1 MSENK
6 SSMNYHSTS
15 SPIRACFSDVTNK
28 NRQLNEIVD
37 DDRRWKLLGRK
48 SRCSF

>member
-15 SPIRACFSDVTNK
+15 SPIREHFSDLTNK
-28 NRQLNEIVD
+28 KRQLKEIVD
-37 DDRRWKLLGRK
+37 DDRRWKLLGK
-48 SRCSF
+48 EK